1 MSCYSPHQPI
11 RLCSGSFCYM
21 LDLVSHHTCWA
32 LYIPVPLLACELQK
46 CTAAKTWQSLMEVNF
61 VAKVLCEW
69 KQMATLSGR
78 VPVWPD
84 FACDS
89 PWLEDEGEREKR
101 KGDEGEGWFGATW
114 RTDLEIV
121 PRQPID
127 ALPSQRRCLVWH
139 YYEADCDAH
148 VSFCPLSAFSFCWE
162 LLASVEPFCCYM
174 PLMHSSC
181 VNHNLHVP
189 NSRSRKEVLL

>member
-1 MSCYSPHQPI
+1 
-11 RLCSGSFCYM
+11 
-21 LDLVSHHTCWA
+21 
-32 LYIPVPLLACELQK
+32 
-46 CTAAKTWQSLMEVNF
+46 ME
-61 VAKVLCEW
+61 
-69 KQMATLSGR
+69 QMAILSGR

-84 FACDS
+84 FACNS

-148 VSFCPLSAFSFCWE
+148 VSFCPLSA
-162 LLASVEPFCCYM
+162 PFQ
-174 PLMHSSC
+174 LSLSAG
-181 VNHNLHVP
+181 NHWRVWSPSAATCL
-189 NSRSRKEVLL
+189 